1 MKPSGEGLFIMSHQ
15 HNHGAVLPLANV
27 QRAFYIGIGL
37 NLCFVILEA
46 LVGLSI
52 HSLALISDAGHNL
65 ADVAALALS
74 LLSFRLLKVKS
85 NQVYTYGYRK
95 STILVALLN
104 AVVLLVSIG
113 AIAYEAVHRLFQPQP
128 LPGIS
133 IASVA
138 AIGII
143 INSISAWLFLR
154 NGEKEINVRGAYLH
168 MLADALLSLGVVVGG
183 VIIYF
188 THWFWVDPLISI
200 ALVVFIL
207 LGTWNLL
214 RRSIRMSMDA
224 VPENIS
230 FSQVKETIKRIE
242 GVKDVHHIH
251 IWSMSSM
258 ENALT
263 AHIVIDER
271 SSFPET
277 ENLKHRIKHELLHLH
292 ISHATL
298 EFEMN
303 SADCETEEI

>member
-1 MKPSGEGLFIMSHQ
+1 MSEDLHYHSHAPQ
-15 HNHGAVLPLANV
+15 PLTNV
-27 QRAFYIGIGL
+27 HRAFYIGIGL
-37 NLCFVILEA
+37 NLFFVLLEA
-46 LVGLSI
+46 IAGLAI

-65 ADVAALALS
+65 ADVAGLALS

-113 AIAYEAVHRLFQPQP
+113 AIAYEAVHRLFQPEP
-128 LPGIS
+128 LPGIT

-138 AIGII
+138 AIGIV
-143 INSISAWLFLR
+143 INSISAWLFLHDQ
-154 NGEKEINVRGAYLH
+154 EKEINARGAYLH
-168 MLADALLSLGVVVGG
+168 MLADALLSLGVVIGG

-188 THWFWVDPLISI
+188 THWFWIDPLISI

-207 LGTWNLL
+207 IGTWNLL
-214 RRSIRMSMDA
+214 RSSVRMSMDA

-230 FSQVKETIKRIE
+230 FNEVKQAMLQIK
-242 GVKDVHHIH
+242 GVQDVHHIH
-251 IWSMSSM
+251 IWSMSST

-263 AHIVIDER
+263 AHIVIDE
-271 SSFPET
+271 STSLPET
-277 ENLKHRIKHELLHLH
+277 EKLKQQIKHELEHQH

-298 EFEMN
+298 EFEMRN
-303 SADCETEEI
+303 AECETEEI